1 MLLLE
6 PTDDVDEASSSIEG
20 CELTHIGRES
30 NEEADVLA
38 NIGSTCSPVP
48 PGVFFE
54 TIQHRSVKVKYDDS
68 KTTEHSRATPQNPAI
83 EQVLLIE
90 PTWTGPY
97 IAYLERNDSG
107 QMISRQMSSLFWL
120 HELE

>member
-1 MLLLE
+1 MAKACGATHLDIYGDSNLVVEQTMKKCDATKENMIAYHGLYNTLE
-6 PTDDVDEASSSIEG
+6 GEFKG

-54 TIQHRSVKVKYDDS
+54 TIQHRSVKVKSDDS
-68 KTTEHSRATPQNPAI
+68 KTTEHSGATPQNPAI

-90 PTWTGPY
+90 PT
-97 IAYLERNDSG
+97 
-107 QMISRQMSSLFWL
+107 
-120 HELE
+120 